1 MINFNA
7 KGAIK
12 IMAADGRS
20 LMIAL
25 DAITMGRVGMM
36 PVQRDDNGNYRA
48 LATRAPIT
56 IEPVP

>member
-1 MINFNA
+1 MINFNT

-25 DAITMGRVGMM
+25 DAITMGHVGMM
-36 PVQRDDNGNYRA
+36 PVQRDDIGNYRA

-56 IEPVP
+56 IEPAP

>member
-1 MINFNA
+1 MINFNT

-12 IMAADGRS
+12 ITAADGRS
-20 LMIAL
+20 LMVAL
-25 DAITMGRVGMM
+25 DAITRGHVAMM
-36 PVQRDDNGNYRA
+36 PAQRQRQYRA

>member
-1 MINFNA
+1 MINFNT

-25 DAITMGRVGMM
+25 DEITMGHVGMM
-36 PVQRDDNGNYRA
+36 PVQR
-48 LATRAPIT
+48 APIT
-56 IEPVP
+56 IEPAP